1 MKIDPREIAAL
12 AGAQPAAPRLDMYAG
27 IHKALRAF
35 MADTLLGLGRMD
47 VDDDLEFAQ
56 TCDRV
61 MQLLA
66 LCRSHLQH
74 ENQFIHAAMEARE
87 PGASARVEAEHA
99 GHEEAIAA
107 LAAGVSQLLSCA
119 RAARPAAT
127 HAVYR
132 QLSLFIAHNFEHMNE
147 EETAHNRVLWQ
158 HYTDEELVRIHDA
171 LVASIPPQEM
181 MDVMRW
187 LVPFMAPVERVALL
201 SDMQQHAPAPVFAAV
216 LAHVRPHLTP
226 AEWDKLARGLGLP
239 SVPFLKP

>member
-99 GHEEAIAA
+99 GHEEAIVA

-119 RAARPAAT
+119 RAARPATA

-158 HYTDEELVRIHDA
+158 HYTDEELVR
-171 LVASIPPQEM
+171 LVASIATMPVPPS
-181 MDVMRW
+181 
-187 LVPFMAPVERVALL
+187 ARV
-201 SDMQQHAPAPVFAAV
+201 
-216 LAHVRPHLTP
+216 R
-226 AEWDKLARGLGLP
+226 
-239 SVPFLKP
+239 